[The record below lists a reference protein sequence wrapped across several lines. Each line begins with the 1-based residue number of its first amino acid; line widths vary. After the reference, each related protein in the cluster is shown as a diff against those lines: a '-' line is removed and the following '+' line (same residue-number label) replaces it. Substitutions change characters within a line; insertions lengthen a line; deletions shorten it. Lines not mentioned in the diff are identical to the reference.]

1 MGRVSGSFAVNAF
14 LGVPFAEPP
23 TGPRRWSSP
32 SPIRPW
38 KGVRPA
44 AQFAPNCMQLNP
56 PAWSTMRKNV
66 SEDCAP
72 TARPPAA
79 PFSVGGVCEW
89 TGEVWVGGGGG
100 LRLSAR
106 VVPMQACT

>member
-23 TGPRRWSSP
+23 TGPRRWRSP
-32 SPIRPW
+32 APIRPW

-44 AQFAPNCMQLNP
+44 AHFAPNCMQLNP

-66 SEDCAP
+66 SEDCAR
-72 TARPPAA
+72 TPPAA
-79 PFSVGGVCEW
+79 PVHPRRER
-89 TGEVWVGGGGG
+89 EEMEGGGPETHRSG
-100 LRLSAR
+100 RAA
-106 VVPMQACT
+106 QACT

>member
-32 SPIRPW
+32 APIRPW

-44 AQFAPNCMQLNP
+44 AHFAPNCMQLNP

-72 TARPPAA
+72 TPPARS
-79 PFSVGGVCEW
+79 PVHQRRER
-89 TGEVWVGGGGG
+89 EEMEGGGPETTH
-100 LRLSAR
+100 RSSRAA
-106 VVPMQACT
+106 QACT